1 MASRRSERSDRGARG
16 AAGKRP
22 GAGTGVDADPNPG
35 AAGEGRLSIRAVGKI
50 YDPEGVH
57 VVALEECSLE
67 IAAGGFVAVV
77 GPSGCGKST
86 LLNVLAGFDHLTSGE
101 VTLDGQP
108 LANLGRVPDPGPDR
122 VVVFQNGALFPWFTV
137 LDNVTYG
144 PVRQRVLSRK
154 EARERAMAL
163 LAGAGG
169 LDRIADTYPGR
180 LSSGMQ
186 RRVEI
191 LRALINNPKVLL
203 LDEPFRAMDTV
214 SKSTMHQ
221 HLLDIYDRFR
231 KTIFF
236 ITHDLDEAILL
247 ADEVV
252 VMTTRPGTIKM
263 AIEVDLPRPRH
274 RDMATSNTFLELKR
288 QAIAAVHGE
297 ARKAFE
303 RGERELA

>member
-1 MASRRSERSDRGARG
+1 MASPRSDRAPAGG
-16 AAGKRP
+16 AADQLRAD
-22 GAGTGVDADPNPG
+22 GAQ
-35 AAGEGRLSIRAVGKI
+35 GRLSIRGVGKI

-57 VVALEECSLE
+57 VVALEDCSLE
-67 IAAGGFVAVV
+67 IAPGGFVAVV

-86 LLNVLAGFDHLTSGE
+86 LLNVLAGFDSLTSGE
-101 VTLDGQP
+101 VDLDGRP
-108 LANLGRVPDPGPDR
+108 LAGIGRVPVPGPDR

-137 LDNVTYG
+137 LDNITYG
-144 PVRQRVLSRK
+144 PVRQRILSRDQ
-154 EARERAMAL
+154 ARDRAMEL
-163 LAGAGG
+163 LAGTGG
-169 LDRIADTYPGR
+169 LDRIAGAFPGQ

-191 LRALINNPKVLL
+191 LRALINNPKILL

-231 KTIFF
+231 KTVFF

-247 ADEVV
+247 ADQVV

-263 AIEVDLPRPRH
+263 LIDVDLPRPRH
-274 RDMATSNTFLELKR
+274 RDMATSATFLELKR
-288 QAIAAVHGE
+288 QAIAAVHEE

>member
-1 MASRRSERSDRGARG
+1 MASPRSDSIAPVGATGRVG
-16 AAGKRP
+16 AN
-22 GAGTGVDADPNPG
+22 GAQ
-35 AAGEGRLSIRAVGKI
+35 GRLSIREVGKI

-57 VVALEECSLE
+57 VVALERCSLE
-67 IAAGGFVAVV
+67 IEPGGFVAVV

-101 VTLDGQP
+101 VDLDGQP
-108 LANLGRVPDPGPDR
+108 LAAIGRTPVPGPDR

-137 LDNVTYG
+137 LDNITYG
-144 PVRQRVLSRK
+144 PVRQRLLSRE
-154 EARERAMAL
+154 EAAEWAMTL
-163 LAGAGG
+163 LANTGG
-169 LDRIADTYPGR
+169 LDRIAGAYPGQ

-191 LRALINNPKVLL
+191 LRALINNPKILL

-231 KTIFF
+231 KTVFF

-263 AIEVDLPRPRH
+263 RIDVDLPRPRH
-274 RDMATSNTFLELKR
+274 RDMATSATFLELKR
-288 QAIAAVHGE
+288 AAIAAVHEE